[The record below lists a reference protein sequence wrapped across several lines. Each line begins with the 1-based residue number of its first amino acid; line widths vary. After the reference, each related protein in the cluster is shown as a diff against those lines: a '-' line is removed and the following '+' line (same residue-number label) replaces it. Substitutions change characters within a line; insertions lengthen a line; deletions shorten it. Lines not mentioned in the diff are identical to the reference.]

1 MKLFTI
7 NAITIFASLMV
18 LFNLCNTPTVET
30 GPAAMAACI
39 LGCCGAACSSAAAVC
54 KLNIQCMV

>member
-7 NAITIFASLMV
+7 NAITIFVSLMV

-30 GPAAMAACI
+30 GPAATAACI
-39 LGCCGAACSSAAAVC
+39 LACCGAACTSASYVC